1 MLVNDLTMI
10 LFINRV
16 SHSTLGLRKKALPM
30 GGVSKNLIY
39 RQMIKLIR

>member
-16 SHSTLGLRKKALPM
+16 SHSTLGLQRNTLQM
-30 GGVSKNLIY
+30 DGVCKILIY
-39 RQMIKLIR
+39 R